1 MQLTSQSKPIRI
13 RVKSGGEEHSTLE
26 SLLNKF
32 DVKDLLPLLDGRLS
46 RWLKQQGKTALAT
59 KVDDFVAKQA
69 TVLEALK
76 NKAANDSDKYD
87 VYYGISSLFFKDDF
101 KKLKLNNINDLF
113 EVWLSGSERPVRLDI
128 LIKNLFRDFND
139 VNRFLNETSYSGK
152 VLSDKIIEL
161 NNAEMMYNVAAE
173 VLKGK
178 LSCLTKQEAEDLIF
192 LANDKEVSRAKLWV
206 ERKLKRD
213 SEVFVM
219 KEKIRLCKE
228 WLKGKDSFEEC
239 QLNDSKSVLPDD
251 LKELKDFIS
260 WVGNAISCLLVGHS
274 YGTIYNHIEGSDVD
288 KAGEYFSKAF
298 GFQVHIG
305 YQYSPSFYSKPD
317 YKGQIKDVIEY
328 FVVQYEKTMKK
339 KIRTEIPV

>member
-46 RWLKQQGKTALAT
+46 RWLKQQGETALAT
-59 KVDDFVAKQA
+59 KVDGFVAMQA

-76 NKAANDSDKYD
+76 NKTANDSDKYD

-113 EVWLSGSERPVRLDI
+113 EVWLSGSERPARLDI

-178 LSCLTKQEAEDLIF
+178 LSCLNKQEAEDLIF
-192 LANDKEVSRAKLWV
+192 LANDKEESRAKLWV

-213 SEVFVM
+213 SDIFVLR
-219 KEKIRLCKE
+219 EKIRLCNE
-228 WLKGKDSFEEC
+228 WLNNRDNYDSPNPFDHYSGKMIGNLGFFIEIMKNVTHMSSWYVDDVRSAGWWLHKLYGKDCRLEGEWGRQGGYEISNEIKRYVSE
-239 QLNDSKSVLPDD
+239 D
-251 LKELKDFIS
+251 LEPELKR
-260 WVGNAISCLLVGHS
+260 
-274 YGTIYNHIEGSDVD
+274 IENTKVSLP
-288 KAGEYFSKAF
+288 E
-298 GFQVHIG
+298 
-305 YQYSPSFYSKPD
+305 
-317 YKGQIKDVIEY
+317 
-328 FVVQYEKTMKK
+328 
-339 KIRTEIPV
+339 

>member
-46 RWLKQQGKTALAT
+46 RWLKQQGETALAT

-76 NKAANDSDKYD
+76 NKTANDSDKYD

-101 KKLKLNNINDLF
+101 KKLKLSNINDLF
-113 EVWLSGSERPVRLDI
+113 EVWLSGSERPARLDI
-128 LIKNLFRDFND
+128 LIKNLFRDFTD

-192 LANDKEVSRAKLWV
+192 LANDKEESHAKLWV
-206 ERKLKRD
+206 ERKLKKD

-228 WLKGKDSFEEC
+228 WLKGNDSFRDC
-239 QLNDSKSVLPDD
+239 QLNESKSVLPDD

-260 WVGNAISCLLVGHS
+260 WVGDAISRLSPYSFCYRVHS
-274 YGTIYNHIEGSDVD
+274 SDVD
-288 KAGEYFSKAF
+288 AASNYFSKAF
-298 GFQVHIG
+298 GYQVHIQES
-305 YQYSPSFYSKPD
+305 YYSYNEEQV
-317 YKGQIKDVIEY
+317 YKEQEKDVIEH
-328 FVVQYEKTMKK
+328 FVAQYEKTMKK

>member
-46 RWLKQQGKTALAT
+46 RWLKQQGETALAT

-192 LANDKEVSRAKLWV
+192 LANDKEESRAKLWV
-206 ERKLKRD
+206 ERTLKRD
-213 SEVFVM
+213 SDIFVLR
-219 KEKIRLCKE
+219 EKIRLCNE
-228 WLKGKDSFEEC
+228 WLNGKSPNPFDDYSGKMIGELGFFIRIMKEVTHKSSWYVDDVRSAGSWLHELYGKDCRLEGEWGRQGGYEISDEIKRYVSE
-239 QLNDSKSVLPDD
+239 D
-251 LKELKDFIS
+251 LEPELKR
-260 WVGNAISCLLVGHS
+260 
-274 YGTIYNHIEGSDVD
+274 IENTKVSLP
-288 KAGEYFSKAF
+288 E
-298 GFQVHIG
+298 
-305 YQYSPSFYSKPD
+305 
-317 YKGQIKDVIEY
+317 
-328 FVVQYEKTMKK
+328 
-339 KIRTEIPV
+339 

>member
-1 MQLTSQSKPIRI
+1 MQLSSQSKPIRI

-26 SLLNKF
+26 SLLNQF

-46 RWLKQQGKTALAT
+46 RWLKQQGETALAT
-59 KVDDFVAKQA
+59 KVDDFVTKQA

-76 NKAANDSDKYD
+76 NKTANDSDKYD

-113 EVWLSGSERPVRLDI
+113 EVWLSGSERPARLDI

-178 LSCLTKQEAEDLIF
+178 LSCLSKQEAEDLIF
-192 LANDKEVSRAKLWV
+192 LANDKAESRAKLWV
-206 ERKLKRD
+206 ERKLKKD

-228 WLKGKDSFEEC
+228 WLEFSDSR
-239 QLNDSKSVLPDD
+239 DSKWNPFDGYKNEMSNKILYGEWEKFSSFLYHMRCAFPTCNYSEPYVESARSAGSHLSQAFGYYCSLEDSSG
-251 LKELKDFIS
+251 KQWCFH
-260 WVGNAISCLLVGHS
+260 GNAKSAIARFVGKV
-274 YGTIYNHIEGSDVD
+274 E
-288 KAGEYFSKAF
+288 EELSKR
-298 GFQVHIG
+298 
-305 YQYSPSFYSKPD
+305 
-317 YKGQIKDVIEY
+317 
-328 FVVQYEKTMKK
+328 EK
-339 KIRTEIPV
+339 TEIPV

>member
-46 RWLKQQGKTALAT
+46 RWLKQQGETALAT
-59 KVDDFVAKQA
+59 KVDGFVAMQA

-76 NKAANDSDKYD
+76 NKTANDSDKYD

-113 EVWLSGSERPVRLDI
+113 EVWLSGSERPARLDI

-178 LSCLTKQEAEDLIF
+178 LSCLSKQEAEDLIF
-192 LANDKEVSRAKLWV
+192 LANDKEESRAKLWV

-213 SEVFVM
+213 SDIFVLR
-219 KEKIRLCKE
+219 EKIRLCNE
-228 WLKGKDSFEEC
+228 WLNNRDNYDSPNPFDHYSGKMIGNLGFFIEIMKNVTHMSSWYVDDVRSAGWWLHKLYGKDCRLEGEWGRQGGYEISNEIKRYVSE
-239 QLNDSKSVLPDD
+239 D
-251 LKELKDFIS
+251 LEPELKR
-260 WVGNAISCLLVGHS
+260 
-274 YGTIYNHIEGSDVD
+274 IENTKVSLP
-288 KAGEYFSKAF
+288 E
-298 GFQVHIG
+298 
-305 YQYSPSFYSKPD
+305 
-317 YKGQIKDVIEY
+317 
-328 FVVQYEKTMKK
+328 
-339 KIRTEIPV
+339 